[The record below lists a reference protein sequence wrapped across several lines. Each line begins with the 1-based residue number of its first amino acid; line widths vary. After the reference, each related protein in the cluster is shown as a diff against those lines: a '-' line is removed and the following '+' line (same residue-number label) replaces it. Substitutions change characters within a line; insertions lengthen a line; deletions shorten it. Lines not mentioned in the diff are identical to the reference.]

1 MILNKKIFTFYFL
14 FFLSGFIFSQQKLV
28 KKKDTLGVEA
38 LEEVVV
44 TGQHNPQSVN
54 KSVFE
59 VKLIS
64 RKEIE
69 ARAVNNLSDLL
80 NQSLNIN
87 ITPNTTTGKSGVSLF
102 GLDEQYFKILIDN
115 IPVINEE
122 GVGNNVDLTLINLDD
137 VEQIEIVEGAMG
149 VQYGANAVS
158 GVINIIT
165 KKSSQYKTKINA
177 FLQEETVG
185 DEYEWFDK
193 GRHIQS
199 FKASHNFTN
208 EIFGT
213 VSYLRNDFGG
223 FWDDRQGEIYDK
235 NDGLR
240 GHLWLPKEQHNVKT
254 LLNYSNDKIRLFYK
268 FDFFNERIDS
278 YNNTV
283 NLNENS
289 ATETSN
295 PFALDEVY
303 KNNRF
308 IHHLNASGHL
318 TAVAAYNI
326 SASYQ
331 EQTKDLETYTYF
343 IRKDEKTNIQKGE
356 YLSRNAFLSRGT
368 FSNLIYTNK
377 FNFQAGYDLTLENGF
392 GSPLAITID
401 PDENIIKQ
409 RLNNYDVF
417 ASSEIT
423 LSDRFS
429 LRPGARVSF
438 TNLFDNQY
446 VLSLSSKYIFKN
458 NLQLRTIIG
467 SANRTPNYDELYSY
481 FVDVNHNVQGN
492 PNLNPEKGVSAFI
505 HLKKKY
511 ALGNKVTR
519 IQNKLSASY
528 INLKDRIELII
539 VEQNP
544 LAYQYNNI
552 DSYKSFG
559 IFSENVLEHNHFRFQ
574 LGASFLGISKILDSS
589 TNSKDDYLF
598 NFQLNSNIN
607 YTLPKWKTSFALYFK
622 HVGEEQQFVEKT
634 NDEGEQEFVRGV
646 TDAFSWFD
654 ITVKKSFLNK
664 TFEASLGI
672 RNLLDVTSVNTSA
685 FSGGAHDG
693 PPTSMLLG
701 YGRSYFLKLAYNLNL

>member
-1 MILNKKIFTFYFL
+1 MILNKKFFTFYFL

-102 GLDEQYFKILIDN
+102 GLDAQYFKILIDN

-199 FKASHNFTN
+199 FRASHNFTN

-213 VSYLRNDFGG
+213 VSYLKNDFGG

-254 LLNYSNDKIRLFYK
+254 LLHYSNDKIRLFYK

-401 PDENIIKQ
+401 TDEN
-409 RLNNYDVF
+409 
-417 ASSEIT
+417 
-423 LSDRFS
+423 
-429 LRPGARVSF
+429 
-438 TNLFDNQY
+438 
-446 VLSLSSKYIFKN
+446 
-458 NLQLRTIIG
+458 
-467 SANRTPNYDELYSY
+467 
-481 FVDVNHNVQGN
+481 
-492 PNLNPEKGVSAFI
+492 
-505 HLKKKY
+505 
-511 ALGNKVTR
+511 
-519 IQNKLSASY
+519 
-528 INLKDRIELII
+528 
-539 VEQNP
+539 
-544 LAYQYNNI
+544 
-552 DSYKSFG
+552 
-559 IFSENVLEHNHFRFQ
+559 
-574 LGASFLGISKILDSS
+574 
-589 TNSKDDYLF
+589 
-598 NFQLNSNIN
+598 
-607 YTLPKWKTSFALYFK
+607 
-622 HVGEEQQFVEKT
+622 
-634 NDEGEQEFVRGV
+634 
-646 TDAFSWFD
+646 
-654 ITVKKSFLNK
+654 
-664 TFEASLGI
+664 
-672 RNLLDVTSVNTSA
+672 
-685 FSGGAHDG
+685 
-693 PPTSMLLG
+693 
-701 YGRSYFLKLAYNLNL
+701 